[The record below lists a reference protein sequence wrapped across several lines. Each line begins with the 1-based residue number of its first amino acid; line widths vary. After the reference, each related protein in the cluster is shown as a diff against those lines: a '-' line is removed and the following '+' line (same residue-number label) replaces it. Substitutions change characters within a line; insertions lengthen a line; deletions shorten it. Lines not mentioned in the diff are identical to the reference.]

1 MDISLKEV
9 DFRNPDLLH
18 LITKLD
24 QYLYE
29 IYPAD
34 EVFGVDFS
42 DPRIAEI
49 IFVIAYDSDVPV
61 GCGAIRRVDHDVV
74 ELKRFFVE
82 VDYRKRGIAGKI
94 LRYLEER
101 AINLNYGVIRLET
114 GAPQSESIYFYKK
127 HGYTEIER
135 YGEYVACESSLC
147 YEKQLSSSEDL

>member
-1 MDISLKEV
+1 MDITIQEV
-9 DFRNPDLLH
+9 DFSNPDLLN

-49 IFVIAYDSDVPV
+49 IFVIAYDAHVPV
-61 GCGAIRRVDHDVV
+61 GCGAIRRIDHNTV

-82 VDYRKRGIAGKI
+82 VEYRNRGIAGKM
-94 LRYLEER
+94 LRYLEEKSS
-101 AINLNYGVIRLET
+101 NLNYRIIRLERERRNRNRLAFIRSMVIMRSKDT
-114 GAPQSESIYFYKK
+114 GNM
-127 HGYTEIER
+127 
-135 YGEYVACESSLC
+135 
-147 YEKQLSSSEDL
+147 